1 MRYKAVLF
9 DLDNTLMKYDASE
22 NIAMK
27 SAVEELGLTGHRG
40 FSWAGYWE
48 VFRRIN
54 TYYWENRADLH
65 LDTGQM
71 LRLSFGD
78 TLSELG
84 MDGSLAAPLA
94 DLYWRIF
101 CRTCE
106 FEVGAPELLA
116 ALHGKARLAIVSNGI
131 GEAQR
136 GRLAAGG
143 VAHYFDAVVA
153 CDEVGCSKPD
163 AAIFHLALE
172 RLGVD
177 RKDALYVGDSLHFDF
192 GGTRNAGID
201 FCYYCAGDEPVA
213 GERKA
218 GAAVGAGAAQ
228 RAAMAAGGGGSPA
241 GTAVGGGAAQR
252 VTEAAGGGGTSNDED
267 GAGGEMVGIQG
278 DSASQ
283 PKFTVRHLCEIRDLL
298 GV

>member
-22 NIAMK
+22 NKAMK
-27 SAVEELGLTGHRG
+27 SAVEECGLTSHCG

-84 MDGSLAAPLA
+84 MDESLAAPLA

-106 FEVGAPELLA
+106 FEEGAPELLA
-116 ALHGKARLAIVSNGI
+116 ALHGKFRLAIVSNGI

-136 GRLAAGG
+136 GRLTAGG

-163 AAIFHLALE
+163 AAIFHLALG

-177 RKDALYVGDSLHFDF
+177 RKEALYVGDSLHFDF

-201 FCYYCAGDEPVA
+201 FCYYCAGDAPVA
-213 GERKA
+213 GEREA
-218 GAAVGAGAAQ
+218 GASAAAAGATAAGVRGETSRSAESAEGGGRDALRVAEATIVGAS
-228 RAAMAAGGGGSPA
+228 GGG
-241 GTAVGGGAAQR
+241 
-252 VTEAAGGGGTSNDED
+252 
-267 GAGGEMVGIQG
+267 MQG
-278 DSASQ
+278 DSVLQ
-283 PKFTVRHLCEIRDLL
+283 PKYTVRHLREIRDLL

>member
-22 NIAMK
+22 NKAMK
-27 SAVEELGLTGHRG
+27 SAVEQLGLTGHRG

-84 MDGSLAAPLA
+84 MDGSLAASLA
-94 DLYWRIF
+94 DLYWRVF

-106 FEVGAPELLA
+106 FEEGALELLA

-143 VAHYFDAVVA
+143 IAHYFDTVVA

-163 AAIFHLALE
+163 AAIFHLTLG

-177 RKDALYVGDSLHFDF
+177 REDALYVGDSLHFDF

-201 FCYYCAGDEPVA
+201 FCYYCAGDAEGG
-213 GERKA
+213 GESAAEEHKA
-218 GAAVGAGAAQ
+218 GAAVG
-228 RAAMAAGGGGSPA
+228 
-241 GTAVGGGAAQR
+241 GGAAM
-252 VTEAAGGGGTSNDED
+252 ESAGGSMTS
-267 GAGGEMVGIQG
+267 
-278 DSASQ
+278 DSTLQ
-283 PKFTVRHLCEIRDLL
+283 PKYTVRRLREIRDLL
-298 GV
+298 GI